1 MSKRS
6 PAAERKPV
14 PPGPSV
20 NRVLVSLPGALL
32 ARWWPHFQLMSLLP
46 AQILDDRVTSDHL
59 YFPLSCVLSLQCA
72 LADGAAAHVAFIGRE
87 GLVGAGALAGGQSPF
102 VRHLVVA
109 QGHALRLPAA
119 TFAEELERDEFPILR
134 QMVSV
139 HLHSL
144 VMQAAQRAACS
155 RHHTPQEQLATLLLL
170 ASDELTPAQL
180 DMTHDIISGMLG
192 MRRETVSHAAYR
204 MQQQGLLRYRRGHI
218 AVLEP
223 DQLRHLACECY
234 RTLTAEKKRLLGWQA
249 PMIGNAAY

>member
-1 MSKRS
+1 MSKRN
-6 PAAERKPV
+6 PATERGAV

-20 NRVLVSLPGALL
+20 NRVLVNLPGALL
-32 ARWWPHFQLMSLLP
+32 ARWWPHFQLMSLSP
-46 AQILDDRVTSDHL
+46 AQMLEDRATTEYL

-72 LADGAAAHVAFIGRE
+72 LADGAAAHIAFIGRE

-109 QGHALRLPAA
+109 QGHALRLPTAD
-119 TFAEELERDEFPILR
+119 FLAEVERDEFPMLR

-155 RHHTPQEQLATLLLL
+155 RHHTPQQQLATLLLL
-170 ASDELTPAQL
+170 ASDELTSAQL

-218 AVLEP
+218 AVTDP
-223 DQLRHLACECY
+223 DQLRLLACECY
-234 RTLTAEKKRLLGWQA
+234 RTLTAEKERLLGSRELV
-249 PMIGNAAY
+249 ISNAA